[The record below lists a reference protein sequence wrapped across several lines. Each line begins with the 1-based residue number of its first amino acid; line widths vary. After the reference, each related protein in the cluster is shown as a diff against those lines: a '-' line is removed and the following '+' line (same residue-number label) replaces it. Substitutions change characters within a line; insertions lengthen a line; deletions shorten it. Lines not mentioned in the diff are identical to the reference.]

1 MSDPRVQRIRED
13 HMVGRGSCTTVD
25 EAYSDEELAAELDLD
40 GIDNPLDALNWA
52 RDREEMQLEQATNTR
67 WG

>member
-1 MSDPRVQRIRED
+1 
-13 HMVGRGSCTTVD
+13 MVGRGSCTTVD